1 MNLVWQIEFDPAAK
15 KLGKLDPQIAKRILK
30 FLKERLATQV
40 DPRKNGEVL
49 KGSTLGEFWKYRV
62 GDFHLI
68 ASIRDK
74 TICILILRI
83 GNRKEIYK

>member
-1 MNLVWQIEFDPAAK
+1 MVWQIEFDPTAK
-15 KLGKLDPQIAKRILK
+15 KELGKLDPQIAKRILK

-40 DPRKNGEVL
+40 DPRKNGEAL
-49 KGSTLGEFWKYRV
+49 KGPTLGEFWKYRV
-62 GDFHLI
+62 GDFRII
-68 ASIRDK
+68 ASIQDK